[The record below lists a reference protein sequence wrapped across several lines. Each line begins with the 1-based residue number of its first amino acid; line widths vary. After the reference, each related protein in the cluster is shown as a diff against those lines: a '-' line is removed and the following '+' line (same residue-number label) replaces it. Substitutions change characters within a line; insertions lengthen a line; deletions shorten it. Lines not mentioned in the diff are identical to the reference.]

1 MEGVAENDIKING
14 KLSCE
19 FFQKFVTEITD
30 YNSKKSATQ
39 ILYQNRPIPRNS
51 SKFAD
56 PIVPK
61 LAFKYLI
68 YYWHS

>member
-30 YNSKKSATQ
+30 YNSKNFVSKPAFSQ
-39 ILYQNRPIPRNS
+39 KFIKICGSNRP
-51 SKFAD
+51 
-56 PIVPK
+56 
-61 LAFKYLI
+61 
-68 YYWHS
+68 